1 MRAVIRIVAVTAAVF
16 AALAACN
23 GKKPAPRS
31 PLVDSAPVSEGDTSG
46 RLVRELELEVL
57 ASYDREKLD
66 SLAATAAVDARVGL
80 SGFGVGP
87 DDVMVNS
94 ALDDHWPVTE
104 VAGARIQI
112 VSRRLELFLSNDQTV
127 GWAYD
132 DISLRLPV
140 CGRVASIPLRLAQV
154 YVRDSE
160 RWTLVSEH
168 AAYSQSMGR
177 WLDTARGPDGARLTS
192 AVEEQSESKQ
202 AQEVLAQLVA
212 GEGDTSALW
221 ASDMG
226 VLAVWPDPLHV
237 LRGGA
242 ARSGPTLARTLG
254 DAGDVT
260 VAIDGLRLAL
270 GPGRNVAIANATL
283 LAHVKRLR
291 AGTDD
296 PVDVRLR
303 GTFVVERVGEA
314 WKVRFAMVST
324 PITTGALVGRSVGVV
339 ARLESRTRV
348 QTTCPASP
356 GR

>member
-1 MRAVIRIVAVTAAVF
+1 VRALIAIVAATLAT
-16 AALAACN
+16 LAACN
-23 GKKPAPRS
+23 GRKPAPRS
-31 PLVDSAPVSEGDTSG
+31 PLVDSAPASEGDTSG
-46 RLVRELELEVL
+46 RLTRELELEVL

-66 SLAATAAVDARVGL
+66 ALAAMAVVNERVGL

-87 DDVMVNS
+87 DDVMVNRP
-94 ALDDHWPVTE
+94 LDQHWPVTE
-104 VAGARIQI
+104 VAGARVQI
-112 VSRRLELFLSNDQTV
+112 VSRRLELFVSIDQTV

-140 CGRVASIPLRLAQV
+140 CGRTASIPLRVAQV

-168 AAYSQSMGR
+168 TAYAQSMGR

-192 AVEEQSESKQ
+192 AVEEQVESKQ
-202 AQEVLAQLVA
+202 AQDVLAQLVA
-212 GEGDTSALW
+212 GDVENSAVW
-221 ASDMG
+221 ATDLS

-254 DAGDVT
+254 DADDVT

-270 GPGRNVAIANATL
+270 GPGRNVAIASATL

-291 AGTDD
+291 EGKDD
-296 PVDVRLR
+296 SVDVRLR
-303 GTFVVERVGEA
+303 GTFVVERVGDT

-324 PITTGALVGRSVGVV
+324 PITTGAMVGRALGVV
-339 ARLESRTRV
+339 ARLDSRTRV
-348 QTTCPASP
+348 QTTCPST
-356 GR
+356 R